1 VHPLVMDRP
10 SDETGWSGLPGEL
23 LEGRLL
29 SFHGPSELC
38 RLAGVCRSWRVACTS
53 RAADEGCWKKLCWA
67 AFPTMA
73 GKLEEDVAA
82 AAAVARE
89 VVGGDEKESSLPS
102 MFWKEKFAQRHLK
115 QLAWHAEKL
124 GQQQLRQRRAG
135 LHTQQIAAADKQRDQ
150 DLRGQDCQVTVQR
163 SGTRAAR
170 TRTCRR
176 CAASFLPGCNPSDAC
191 RWHRGQYVHVDE
203 HGVQEAACSAAN
215 MQQSVRQAI
224 RANGRKKK
232 SKQANMVFP
241 GQARHV
247 DLEHHWSWSC
257 CGAESMVA
265 PGCTYGCHT

>member
-124 GQQQLRQRRAG
+124 GHRKDSSSYASGEQAYTRSRSLRRTSSA
-135 LHTQQIAAADKQRDQ
+135 TK
-150 DLRGQDCQVTVQR
+150 T
-163 SGTRAAR
+163 SEAR
-170 TRTCRR
+170 T
-176 CAASFLPGCNPSDAC
+176 
-191 RWHRGQYVHVDE
+191 
-203 HGVQEAACSAAN
+203 
-215 MQQSVRQAI
+215 VR
-224 RANGRKKK
+224 
-232 SKQANMVFP
+232 
-241 GQARHV
+241 
-247 DLEHHWSWSC
+247 
-257 CGAESMVA
+257 
-265 PGCTYGCHT
+265 